1 MLDAKEHD
9 TVALFVDFE
18 HLQKS
23 LEHLFASQCSVTE
36 IIQSLVAQVHDL
48 GVVVLANVYA
58 DWEEFPGMQSEMK
71 RLQLDPRFVLPQAR
85 DMEITITRGSCS
97 GITMAL
103 DALQT
108 MYERSE
114 IDTFVLVTGEPGF
127 FDLVTRLKG
136 HGKNVIVFGCEDTTS
151 ADLSETATRF
161 IPLDDSIT
169 AEPVNREDTPPS
181 PEDMDF
187 NHPTT
192 GFDWNPFLL
201 LMDRLEQHLP
211 FVSLK
216 YLKNQ
221 VLTPVH
227 GCDNSQES
235 KASLIREAIR
245 MKFIETYKIPNPK
258 NPNFATT
265 ACRLNR
271 KNQTVRR
278 IVSQARQAL

>member
-1 MLDAKEHD
+1 VLDAKERD

-18 HLQKS
+18 HLQRS
-23 LEHLFASQCSVTE
+23 LEHLFASQCSVSE
-36 IIQSLVAQVHDL
+36 VVQSLVSRVHDL

-58 DWEEFPGMQSEMK
+58 DWEEYPGMQSEMK
-71 RLQLDPRFVLPQAR
+71 RLHLDPRFVLPHTQ
-85 DMEITITRGSCS
+85 EIELTVTRGSCS

-108 MYERSE
+108 MYERNE
-114 IDTFVLVTGEPGF
+114 IDTYVLATGEPGF
-127 FDLVTRLKG
+127 FDLITRLRG
-136 HGKNVIVFGCEDTTS
+136 HGKKVIVIGCEETTS
-151 ADLSETATRF
+151 TDLTESASRF
-161 IPLDDSIT
+161 EPLNDQIE
-169 AEPVNREDTPPS
+169 AEPVSHEDTPPS
-181 PEDMDF
+181 PEDLDF
-187 NHPTT
+187 QHPAA
-192 GFDWNPFLL
+192 GFDWSPFLL

-227 GCDNSQES
+227 GCDNTQES
-235 KASLIREAIR
+235 KAGLIREAIR
-245 MKFIETYKIPNPK
+245 MKYIETYKIPNPK

-271 KNQTVRR
+271 KNQNVRR
-278 IVSQARQAL
+278 IVSQSRSTL

>member
-23 LEHLFASQCSVTE
+23 LEHLFASRCSVAET
-36 IIQSLVAQVHDL
+36 IQSLVSKVHDL

-71 RLQLDPRFVLPQAR
+71 RLQLDPRFVLPQAH
-85 DMEITITRGSCS
+85 DMEISITRGSCS

-108 MYERSE
+108 MYERTE
-114 IDTFVLVTGEPGF
+114 IDTYVLVTGEPGF

-136 HGKNVIVFGCEDTTS
+136 HGKNVIVMGCEDTTNSDLRQS
-151 ADLSETATRF
+151 ATSFVA
-161 IPLDDSIT
+161 LDRDIEV
-169 AEPVNREDTPPS
+169 EPINRVDTPPS
-181 PEDMDF
+181 PEDLDF
-187 NHPTT
+187 PSG

-227 GCDNSQES
+227 GCDNTQES

-245 MKFIETYKIPNPK
+245 LKYIETYKIPNPK

-278 IVSQARQAL
+278 ILTQARQAL